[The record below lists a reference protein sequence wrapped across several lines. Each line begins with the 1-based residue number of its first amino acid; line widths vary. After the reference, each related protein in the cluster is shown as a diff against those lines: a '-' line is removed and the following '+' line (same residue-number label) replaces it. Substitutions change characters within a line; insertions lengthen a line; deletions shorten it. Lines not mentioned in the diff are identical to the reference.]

1 MKRKTSI
8 AERWCL
14 QKFLADPRA
23 NKSGHE
29 NSFQL
34 AITQAQTN
42 LHCHA
47 YALATQK
54 SVEALENWRQ
64 GAD

>member
-1 MKRKTSI
+1 MKRKECYRSK
-8 AERWCL
+8 AMMGL
-14 QKFLADPRA
+14 QKFLPESKSK
-23 NKSGHE
+23 KSGHE

-47 YALATQK
+47 YALAMR
-54 SVEALENWRQ
+54 ELEM
-64 GAD
+64 